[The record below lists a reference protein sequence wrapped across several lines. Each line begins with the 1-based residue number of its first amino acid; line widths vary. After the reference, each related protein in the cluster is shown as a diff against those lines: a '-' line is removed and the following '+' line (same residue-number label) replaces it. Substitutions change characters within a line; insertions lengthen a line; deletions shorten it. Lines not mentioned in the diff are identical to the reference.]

1 MVLVVVVGRV
11 LRDDDDRENAT
22 RKNVD
27 QLG

>member
-1 MVLVVVVGRV
+1 MVVVVVVERV

>member
-1 MVLVVVVGRV
+1 VVVVVGRV

-22 RKNVD
+22 RKIVD

>member
-1 MVLVVVVGRV
+1 MVVVVVVGRV

>member
-1 MVLVVVVGRV
+1 VVVVVVVGRV

-22 RKNVD
+22 RKIVD

>member
-1 MVLVVVVGRV
+1 VVVVGRV

-22 RKNVD
+22 RKIVD

>member
-1 MVLVVVVGRV
+1 MMVVVVVERV

>member
-1 MVLVVVVGRV
+1 MVVVVVERV
-11 LRDDDDRENAT
+11 LRDDDRENAT